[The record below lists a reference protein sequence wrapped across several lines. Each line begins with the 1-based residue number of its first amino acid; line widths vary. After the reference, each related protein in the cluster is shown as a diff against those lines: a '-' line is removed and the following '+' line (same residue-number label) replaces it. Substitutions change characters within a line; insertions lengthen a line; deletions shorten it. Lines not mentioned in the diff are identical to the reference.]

1 MVGCCCVD
9 EPCCAHRLA
18 REDGKNRPSLVLTL
32 ESRQRWQ
39 AFAIPGCSPLTV
51 PPTTTITSQD
61 ITLTYANPV
70 PSAFLSGGIGFGPP
84 LGSWDDNFFQPAKGW
99 YLGPSVT
106 LWAVSGD
113 PVWTGSQTPITGRYF
128 FHNCRIGIWLDSD
141 TTVVTDTPGIT
152 PAPEWQTYIGK
163 RQCEWVATGS
173 GVGFYYGHTGNAGS
187 QVGPLYSLLTDGRYP
202 AGTVVDSEPVRGYIL
217 KDFSLSACNPVMG
230 EAIILTQSR
239 NPGGTPCDGG
249 ITPDPGRYLAPM
261 RLQETYTPNTN
272 SELNPLNTNMASVS
286 STPPSSVL
294 ALESTHYVEE
304 QFHLLFTLSEP

>member
-9 EPCCAHRLA
+9 EPCCAHRLF
-18 REDGKNRPSLVLTL
+18 RTDGKNRPSLVLTL

-61 ITLTYANPV
+61 ITLTYQNPI
-70 PSAFLSGGIGFGPP
+70 PSAFLSGAGA
-84 LGSWDDNFFQPAKGW
+84 GSWDDLFQPAQGW

-113 PVWTGSQTPITGRYF
+113 PVWTGSKTPITGRYF
-128 FHNCRIGIWLDSD
+128 FASCRFGIWLDSD
-141 TTVVTDTPGIT
+141 TTIIADTPGIS
-152 PAPEWQTYIGK
+152 PAPEWQNYLGL
-163 RQCEWVATGS
+163 RRVEWS
-173 GVGFYYGHTGNAGS
+173 GTLNVDYNYTTANTPGAGS
-187 QVGPLYSLLTDGRYP
+187 IAGPQYALLTSGLFP
-202 AGTVVDSEPVRGYIL
+202 ISGASAGGGSAVRGYIL
-217 KDFSLSACNPVMG
+217 KDLASIDCRPIFG
-230 EAIILTQSR
+230 ESEIVHQCR
-239 NPGGTPCDGG
+239 NAFQVPCSGGSPS
-249 ITPDPGRYLAPM
+249 PGRYLAPM
-261 RLQETYTPNTN
+261 RLQETYSPNTN
-272 SELNPLNTNMASVS
+272 SELNPLDTNMGSVS

>member
-9 EPCCAHRLA
+9 EPCCGHRLA

-51 PPTTTITSQD
+51 PPTTTIMSQD

-70 PSAFLSGGIGFGPP
+70 PSAFLSGAGT
-84 LGSWDDNFFQPAKGW
+84 GSWDEALFFPARGW

-152 PAPEWQTYIGK
+152 PAPEWQTYIGR
-163 RQCEWVATGS
+163 RQCEWLVTGS

-187 QVGPLYSLLTDGRYP
+187 QVGPLYALLTDGRYP
-202 AGTVVDSEPVRGYIL
+202 AGTTPDSEPVRGYIL
-217 KDFSLSACNPVMG
+217 KDFALSACSPVMG
-230 EAIILTQSR
+230 EAIILTQSQ
-239 NPGGTPCDGG
+239 NAGGTPCDGG
-249 ITPDPGRYLAPM
+249 SPVAGRYLAPM

-272 SELNPLNTNMASVS
+272 SELNPLNTNMGSVS
-286 STPPSSVL
+286 STPPSAVL

-304 QFHLLFTLSEP
+304 QFHLLFTISEP